1 MGGGGR
7 GGEVEGYGGGWKD
20 GGRGKR
26 RDCFLQ
32 MTIQDAKHKPCTMS
46 V

>member
-1 MGGGGR
+1 M
-7 GGEVEGYGGGWKD
+7 EGYGGGWKD